1 MGRLEKSKRFYRRDE
16 EEVKMECT
24 EQITKLKKILVA
36 FKEERERHLKEA
48 THFSGT
54 KAGTYHLGSADAL
67 ESVIKEIENML
78 HELE

>member
-1 MGRLEKSKRFYRRDE
+1 
-16 EEVKMECT
+16 MEDKIEDT
-24 EQITKLKKILVA
+24 EQITKLKKKILVA
-36 FKEERERHLKEA
+36 FKAERERHLKEA

-67 ESVIKEIENML
+67 ETVIEEIENVL